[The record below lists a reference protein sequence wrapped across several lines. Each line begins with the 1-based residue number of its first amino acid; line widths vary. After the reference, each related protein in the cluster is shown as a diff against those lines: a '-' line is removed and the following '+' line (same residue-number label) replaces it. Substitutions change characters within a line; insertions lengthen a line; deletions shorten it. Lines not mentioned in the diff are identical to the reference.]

1 MRTLNLIFVALMT
14 LAVLAMPTAGHTE
27 CCLSE
32 AELKALVEK
41 FNPVFT
47 QGEEIPALPERVL
60 YRAAATDNCTRLLLA
75 YHIIWPYEQD
85 PRPGFWPAFIRATY
99 TGGLKFQR
107 VIYGPGDVEVVF
119 LTIAL
124 PEQKII
130 RINYETATYD
140 AKNAVQH
147 VPLVVEEKDVPAGLP
162 LHFRV
167 ISWNHLFKLETAPPA
182 SDEKVYRFTPE
193 PFTDELWSHY
203 RMTKKVQTP
212 LSLNRDHP
220 AWEDGPDLCCPRR
233 TKAPRR

>member
-1 MRTLNLIFVALMT
+1 MRTFTVLPVVII
-14 LAVLAMPTAGHTE
+14 VLAASVIPAAARAE
-27 CCLSE
+27 CCLSD

-41 FNPVFT
+41 FNPIFT
-47 QGEEIPALPERVL
+47 QGAEIPAPPERAL
-60 YRAAATDNCTRLLLA
+60 YRAATADNCTRLLLA

-99 TGGLKFQR
+99 TGGLKLQR
-107 VIYGPGDVEVVF
+107 LIYGPGDVEVVF
-119 LTIAL
+119 LTVAL
-124 PEQKII
+124 PEEKII

-167 ISWNHLFKLETAPPA
+167 ISWNHLFKLEPAPPVPG
-182 SDEKVYRFTPE
+182 EPVYRFTPE

-203 RMTKKVQTP
+203 RMTKKIQTP
-212 LSLNRDHP
+212 LSLDRDHP
-220 AWEDGPDLCCPRR
+220 AWEDSPDLCCPRR
-233 TKAPRR
+233 PEGTLR